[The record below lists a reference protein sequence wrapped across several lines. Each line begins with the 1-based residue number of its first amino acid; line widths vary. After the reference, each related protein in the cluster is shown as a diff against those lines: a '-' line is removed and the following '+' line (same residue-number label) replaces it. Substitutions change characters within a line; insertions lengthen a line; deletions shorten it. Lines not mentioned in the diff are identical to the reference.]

1 MPSMS
6 TVMIA
11 GNSINYC
18 NLELLFLKIHEDS
31 IPFQLKMY

>member
-11 GNSINYC
+11 GNSKIIIYIC
-18 NLELLFLKIHEDS
+18 NLELLFLKIHEDTVS
-31 IPFQLKMY
+31 RQ